1 MKNLMYCEFIK
12 FKNRKILKLLVLLE
26 LVIVLYY
33 YIFERGVFV
42 DIPNYI
48 FSQCYNI
55 TLSIIYISS
64 ISIVI
69 VCFSKEIED
78 KNIFISLVSKHSRS
92 KILMSKIMIINLI
105 TITLYFLHCALFI
118 VGVVSLGGDFYL
130 FDFLEL
136 SKLLFINI
144 IPLICFTLIILL
156 VDMIFESTFFTIFFG
171 LLFTIIPGILP
182 DFVSKYI
189 ITYYINVGALL
200 SYSQDIINTFN
211 IFVCVAVYI
220 VLPIS
225 ILFYLFNK
233 KEF

>member
-105 TITLYFLHCALFI
+105 TITLYFTLC
-118 VGVVSLGGDFYL
+118 VVYCWCGKFGGDFYL
-130 FDFLEL
+130 FDFLKL

-156 VDMIFESTFFTIFFG
+156 VDMIFESTF
-171 LLFTIIPGILP
+171 LLYFSG
-182 DFVSKYI
+182 
-189 ITYYINVGALL
+189 YYLL
-200 SYSQDIINTFN
+200 SYQDI
-211 IFVCVAVYI
+211 A
-220 VLPIS
+220 
-225 ILFYLFNK
+225 
-233 KEF
+233 

>member
-1 MKNLMYCEFIK
+1 MFGRKNYS
-12 FKNRKILKLLVLLE
+12 LVLE
-26 LVIVLYY
+26 CI
-33 YIFERGVFV
+33 
-42 DIPNYI
+42 N
-48 FSQCYNI
+48 
-55 TLSIIYISS
+55 LS
-64 ISIVI
+64 
-69 VCFSKEIED
+69 
-78 KNIFISLVSKHSRS
+78 KNIQYLCGKVE
-92 KILMSKIMIINLI
+92 LI

>member
-1 MKNLMYCEFIK
+1 MFYT
-12 FKNRKILKLLVLLE
+12 
-26 LVIVLYY
+26 
-33 YIFERGVFV
+33 
-42 DIPNYI
+42 NY
-48 FSQCYNI
+48 
-55 TLSIIYISS
+55 TLGRY
-64 ISIVI
+64 
-69 VCFSKEIED
+69 D
-78 KNIFISLVSKHSRS
+78 
-92 KILMSKIMIINLI
+92 
-105 TITLYFLHCALFI
+105 
-118 VGVVSLGGDFYL
+118 
-130 FDFLEL
+130 
-136 SKLLFINI
+136 
-144 IPLICFTLIILL
+144 
-156 VDMIFESTFFTIFFG
+156 FESTFFTIFFG